1 MLSDTVLKI
10 YSLFAAI
17 SSLQVLAVGALLL
30 CVAALLLV
38 LVQKKRKVVLARSGV
53 TEELCLQLA
62 RIADALERPGNQRAD
77 RLIAAASQ
85 AAIQP
90 PAERLTEQAH
100 SRPYS
105 ILGQ

>member
-1 MLSDTVLKI
+1 LLSDTVLKI
-10 YSLFAAI
+10 YSFFAGI
-17 SSLQVLAVGALLL
+17 SSLQVLALGALLL

-38 LVQKKRKVVLARSGV
+38 LVQKKRRVMLVPSGV
-53 TEELCLQLA
+53 TEEFCLQLA
-62 RIADALERPGNQRAD
+62 RIANALERPGNQRAD
-77 RLIAAASQ
+77 RIIAAASH
-85 AAIQP
+85 AAVRP